1 MQNTGGM
8 WQLYYHFKFNRAQ
21 IHGRDGE
28 KEAKM
33 TEKDFI
39 DLLRAYDALRDLRV
53 FLGVDDIAFG
63 FDSVLERLNVS
74 DVITRH
80 SALGEDAVGEVLD
93 DRESSLEE
101 RARHLLTGS

>member
-1 MQNTGGM
+1 M
-8 WQLYYHFKFNRAQ
+8 R
-21 IHGRDGE
+21 
-28 KEAKM
+28 
-33 TEKDFI
+33 EKDFI
-39 DLLRAYDALRDLRV
+39 DLLRSYDSLRDLRV

-80 SALGEDAVGEVLD
+80 AEGYAGDVEPWMLDVLD

-101 RARHLLTGS
+101 RARRLMGTG